1 MSDPREL
8 ARQIDV
14 RLRSQV
20 RLAPAEELIAAGRRR
35 TRRRRT
41 FGAIGIVVLCA
52 VVALAAAPIWRH
64 APAATT
70 AASPA
75 SLQHRVVLDG
85 GALILDPPGDSAGR
99 PRVTEAQA
107 RAVGPQVQYPF
118 LGEPLNLVLAR
129 VTAHVQ
135 SRPAGVPATWQLA
148 WVELYRISENGPS
161 ASCPM
166 PASERPPAP
175 SPAGT
180 PTNENALIIDA
191 MTGAATM
198 YLGYGIHVCPP
209 AALPVVE
216 VARADYS
223 VPFDVQP
230 DGSLLVHLPPC
241 GEMSGAGRGPS
252 TGSGGKLAAGE
263 FEVLATVPIGPCTK
277 PPSIVNFGSADQQL
291 PIKHAPVGPIVRQD
305 GELVIQPS
313 PTR

>member
-1 MSDPREL
+1 MSDLRDL
-8 ARQIDV
+8 ARQVDV
-14 RLRSQV
+14 RLRDRV
-20 RLAPAEELIAAGRRR
+20 RLAPAGQLIAAGRRR

-52 VVALAAAPIWRH
+52 IIAVAAAPIWRH
-64 APAATT
+64 APDTT
-70 AASPA
+70 AATPA

-85 GALILDPPGDSAGR
+85 GALTLDPPGDSAGR

-107 RAVGPQVQYPF
+107 RAVGPRVNYPF
-118 LGEPLNLVLAR
+118 LGDPLNLVLAR
-129 VTAHVQ
+129 VSAHVQ
-135 SRPAGVPATWQLA
+135 SRPAGVPATWRLA
-148 WVELYRISENGPS
+148 WVELYRVSENGPD
-161 ASCPM
+161 AACPM
-166 PASERPPAP
+166 PASERPAAP

-209 AALPVVE
+209 AAPPVLE

-241 GEMSGAGRGPS
+241 GEMNGAGRGPS
-252 TGSGGKLAAGE
+252 TGTGGTLATGE
-263 FEVLATVPIGPCTK
+263 FEVLAMVPIGPCAK

-305 GELVIQPS
+305 GQLVIQAS